1 MNGLKITP
9 IESPCKECTQRH
21 TKCHSESKEY
31 RKYKFVV
38 QAVKQKNVAK
48 KEQIDFERDITAKLR
63 RTHQKLK
70 KWGSYV

>member
-21 TKCHSESKEY
+21 TKCHSECKEY

-48 KEQIDFERDITAKLR
+48 KEQIDFEDESIFKGVSFLQQFRDP
-63 RTHQKLK
+63 
-70 KWGSYV
+70 